1 MIPNWAPMF
10 SWWVHNGLIRK
21 FNWRNDEIGKPS
33 EKVAALM
40 IYIAITMKCAEEV
53 GIQEVKI
60 TYTRLSEMTG
70 ISRQL
75 IREGT
80 AILVKLDMIDVTR
93 IGRNNTYKLISNKE
107 RSGWCKIPVRAIT
120 SEGGHAI
127 TPFEDLKL
135 RRKVELHALKIFIY
149 LASVRDN
156 YTEYSLASYQTISS
170 AVGITEKDIQR
181 ALALLSLVGLIT
193 RISSEKADDTKKNQP
208 NRYYLAGY
216 KSFVKRS
223 DW

>member
-1 MIPNWAPMF
+1 
-10 SWWVHNGLIRK
+10 
-21 FNWRNDEIGKPS
+21 
-33 EKVAALM
+33 
-40 IYIAITMKCAEEV
+40 
-53 GIQEVKI
+53 
-60 TYTRLSEMTG
+60 
-70 ISRQL
+70 
-75 IREGT
+75 
-80 AILVKLDMIDVTR
+80 
-93 IGRNNTYKLISNKE
+93 ISNKE

-181 ALALLSLVGLIT
+181 ALALLSLVGL
-193 RISSEKADDTKKNQP
+193 
-208 NRYYLAGY
+208 
-216 KSFVKRS
+216 
-223 DW
+223 

>member
-1 MIPNWAPMF
+1 
-10 SWWVHNGLIRK
+10 
-21 FNWRNDEIGKPS
+21 
-33 EKVAALM
+33 
-40 IYIAITMKCAEEV
+40 MKCAEEV